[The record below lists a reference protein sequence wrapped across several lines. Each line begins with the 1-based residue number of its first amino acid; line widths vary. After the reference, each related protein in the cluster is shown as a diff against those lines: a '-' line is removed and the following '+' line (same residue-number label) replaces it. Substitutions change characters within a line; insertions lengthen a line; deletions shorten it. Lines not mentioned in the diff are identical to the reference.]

1 MHQRTLLTTL
11 PLVFLPHN
19 RNFRPKTCQCTKE
32 PFLLPFPSVFLPHN
46 RNYRPK
52 TCQCT
57 KDPFLHF
64 MVRFPICFT
73 RKSKVGKCIAF
84 QLWTPTYF
92 FIFINRLFFGNIFK
106 FFSTISFWGVGRAK
120 WVARRRPLST
130 AIWSKI
136 WKIFF
141 RNSRW
146 QALLSLVLQALDLD
160 FSWPWASLGG
170 LGSQLH
176 RGSSGE

>member
-11 PLVFLPHN
+11 SFGFSPPQLQLKIRPKKCQCTTLT
-19 RNFRPKTCQCTKE
+19 RPALCTCSPPQLQLKTRPKTCQCTKE

-73 RKSKVGKCIAF
+73 RISKVGKCIAF
-84 QLWTPTYF
+84 QLWTPTF
-92 FIFINRLFFGNIFK
+92 FKINQKVHNFCL
-106 FFSTISFWGVGRAK
+106 
-120 WVARRRPLST
+120 
-130 AIWSKI
+130 KI
-136 WKIFF
+136 
-141 RNSRW
+141 
-146 QALLSLVLQALDLD
+146 
-160 FSWPWASLGG
+160 P
-170 LGSQLH
+170 
-176 RGSSGE
+176 